1 MANFTRNQFIDA
13 MNQIKVNIENKGGQ
27 VNISASNPT
36 PAELA
41 RGVNSIPNITV
52 TNTYIS
58 SESGY
63 VLKAAELNGV
73 TLTLSKD
80 GTTISSQTTPSPNGG
95 VVTFNPTSGGEYT
108 ITATAN
114 GETKWTN
121 TILLG
126 DVGVYNCKSG
136 LKMRE
141 YTLEEINTICK
152 NH

>member
-41 RGVNSIPNITV
+41 TGVNSIPNITV

-73 TLTLSKD
+73 TLTLSKG

-95 VVTFNPTSGGEYT
+95 VVTFDPTSGGEYRS
-108 ITATAN
+108 
-114 GETKWTN
+114 EERR
-121 TILLG
+121 
-126 DVGVYNCKSG
+126 VGK
-136 LKMRE
+136 
-141 YTLEEINTICK
+141 
-152 NH
+152 